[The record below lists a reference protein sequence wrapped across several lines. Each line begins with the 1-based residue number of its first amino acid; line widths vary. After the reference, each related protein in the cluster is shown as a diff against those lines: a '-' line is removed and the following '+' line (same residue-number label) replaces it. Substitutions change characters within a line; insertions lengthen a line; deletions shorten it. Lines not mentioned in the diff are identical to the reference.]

1 LTTGTNSNEIVTQYS
16 MNPLGELGLL
26 KMDFLGLKTLT
37 VIKGTIDLIAE
48 TMGQRIDIS
57 RIPLDDKMTFDLLNK
72 ANTIGVFQLE
82 SQGMRDLCRRIG
94 VDSVDVIIALI
105 ALFRPGR

>member
-1 LTTGTNSNEIVTQYS
+1 MLDARRGVVIGAEPLTNIVPLTTGTNSNEIVTQYS
-16 MNPLGELGLL
+16 MNRSRARLL

-57 RIPLDDKMTFDLLNK
+57 RIPLDDKMNST
-72 ANTIGVFQLE
+72 
-82 SQGMRDLCRRIG
+82 C
-94 VDSVDVIIALI
+94 
-105 ALFRPGR
+105 